1 MKQFTLKAALVGALL
16 YVVFIG
22 LPSLHAQESID
33 LVMAETGPYSLVE
46 RSDWRRYNNGKYVG
60 LVHREVR
67 ASISPKPAP
76 QNATANSSF
85 LYQGNFFVM
94 EETLR
99 DMRASAQAVDE
110 VVPVKFQLNKNGT
123 IFVENDQGF
132 PRLRGFPAFPTRKV
146 TQGTKWTAPG
156 NRMVDPLNTGDPV
169 LVPLTAEYEY
179 MGVENYPDR
188 PDGTPVHRI
197 KAGYSA
203 RYQSNGVSQT
213 DFVRLQGNHTV
224 DIFIRV
230 SDGLPLFMRDN
241 LDETYFWADGSSV
254 RFVGF
259 TLTFGTGIT
268 PLDRDTLISSLENL
282 LIPKP
287 EPDPEPEPPPVV
299 VVQPIPVPDPPPVVV
314 VQPIPVPEPPPV
326 VVVQPLPVP
335 ETPPVVVV
343 QPIPEPEPPPVVVV
357 QPIPEPEPPV
367 IVEPAEKTP
376 EPPLIAKPLEKA
388 PPVITPTPD
397 LGANIEVSSVPE
409 GIRLT
414 IKDIRFVPDS
424 ADFLPEETSRLD
436 SIANALKQVP
446 ERTFLVEGHTASTG
460 APRNEMNL
468 SIERAQRMVAA
479 MVARGISADQFIYK
493 GWGGTKPVGDNSSNA
508 GRALN
513 RRVEITI
520 LE

>member
-1 MKQFTLKAALVGALL
+1 MKKFIFKAVLLSALL
-16 YVVFIG
+16 YVVFLG
-22 LPSLHAQESID
+22 LSPLYAQENID

-67 ASISPKPAP
+67 ASISPNPAP
-76 QNATANSSF
+76 QNAAATSSF
-85 LYQGNFFVM
+85 LYQGNFFVL

-99 DMRASAQAVDE
+99 DMRASAQAVDD
-110 VVPVKFQLNKNGT
+110 VVPVKFQLNKSGAV
-123 IFVENDQGF
+123 FVENDQGF

-146 TQGTKWTAPG
+146 SQGTKWTAPG
-156 NRMVDPLNTGDPV
+156 KRVVDPLNTGNPV
-169 LVPLTAEYEY
+169 LVPFTAEYEY
-179 MGVENYPDR
+179 KGVENYPDR

-203 RYQSNGVSQT
+203 RYQGNGASET

-230 SDGLPLFMRDN
+230 SDGLPLLMRDN
-241 LDETYFWADGSSV
+241 LDEIYFWADGSSV

-282 LIPKP
+282 LIP
-287 EPDPEPEPPPVV
+287 EPEPEPPPVV
-299 VVQPIPVPDPPPVVV
+299 VVQPP
-314 VQPIPVPEPPPV
+314 PVPE
-326 VVVQPLPVP
+326 
-335 ETPPVVVV
+335 E
-343 QPIPEPEPPPVVVV
+343 
-357 QPIPEPEPPV
+357 PV
-367 IVEPAEKTP
+367 IVEPVEETP
-376 EPPLIAKPLEKA
+376 PPVIVVEKA
-388 PPVITPTPD
+388 PPIIAPTPD
-397 LGANIEVSSVPE
+397 LDANIEVSSVPE

-424 ADFLPEETSRLD
+424 ADFLPEENSRLD

-479 MVARGISADQFIYK
+479 MVARGISADRFIYK

>member
-1 MKQFTLKAALVGALL
+1 MQKFTFKTALL
-16 YVVFIG
+16 GAILYVMFLD
-22 LPSLHAQESID
+22 LPLLYAQEHID

-76 QNATANSSF
+76 QNAAPTNTF
-85 LYQGNFFVM
+85 LYQGNFFVL

-110 VVPVKFQLNKNGT
+110 VVPVKFQLNKSGA

-132 PRLRGFPAFPTRKV
+132 PRLRGFPAFPAKKV

-156 NRMVDPLNTGDPV
+156 SRIVDPLNTGDSA
-169 LVPLTAEYEY
+169 LVPFTAEYEY
-179 MGVENYPDR
+179 LGVENYPNR

-203 RYQSNGVSQT
+203 RYQSNGADQT
-213 DFVRLQGNHTV
+213 NFVRLQGNHTV
-224 DIFIRV
+224 DIFIRI
-230 SDGLPLFMRDN
+230 SDGLPLLMRDN

-282 LIPKP
+282 LT
-287 EPDPEPEPPPVV
+287 PEPEPPPVV
-299 VVQPIPVPDPPPVVV
+299 IVQPLPVPKEPIIAEPVEESPPPLVVA
-314 VQPIPVPEPPPV
+314 IEEPLPV

-335 ETPPVVVV
+335 KEPIIAVPVEESPPPLVVA
-343 QPIPEPEPPPVVVV
+343 IEEPPPVIV
-357 QPIPEPEPPV
+357 PTPPLV
-367 IVEPAEKTP
+367 IVV
-376 EPPLIAKPLEKA
+376 EKA
-388 PPVITPTPD
+388 PPVIVPTPD

-414 IKDIRFVPDS
+414 IKDIRFEPDS
-424 ADFLPEETSRLD
+424 ANFLPEETSRLD
-436 SIANALKQVP
+436 IIANALKQVP
-446 ERTFLVEGHTASTG
+446 ERTFLIEGHTASTG
-460 APRNEMNL
+460 APYDEMNL

-479 MVARGISADQFIYK
+479 MVTRGISADRFIYK
-493 GWGGTKPVGDNSSNA
+493 GWGGTKPVGDNASNA

>member
-1 MKQFTLKAALVGALL
+1 M
-16 YVVFIG
+16 
-22 LPSLHAQESID
+22 
-33 LVMAETGPYSLVE
+33 
-46 RSDWRRYNNGKYVG
+46 
-60 LVHREVR
+60 
-67 ASISPKPAP
+67 
-76 QNATANSSF
+76 
-85 LYQGNFFVM
+85 
-94 EETLR
+94 R
-99 DMRASAQAVDE
+99 DMRASAQAVDD
-110 VVPVKFQLNKNGT
+110 VVPVKFQLNKSGA

-146 TQGTKWTAPG
+146 SQGTKWTAPG
-156 NRMVDPLNTGDPV
+156 KRVVDPLNTGNPV
-169 LVPLTAEYEY
+169 LVPFTAEYEY
-179 MGVENYPDR
+179 KGVENYPDR

-203 RYQSNGVSQT
+203 RYQGNEASET
-213 DFVRLQGNHTV
+213 DFMRLQGNHTV

-230 SDGLPLFMRDN
+230 SDGLPLLMRDN

-268 PLDRDTLISSLENL
+268 PLDRDSLISSLEHL
-282 LIPKP
+282 LIP
-287 EPDPEPEPPPVV
+287 EPEPEPPPVV
-299 VVQPIPVPDPPPVVV
+299 VVQPLPIPEEPVIAEPVEKPLVEEAPPPV
-314 VQPIPVPEPPPV
+314 
-326 VVVQPLPVP
+326 
-335 ETPPVVVV
+335 
-343 QPIPEPEPPPVVVV
+343 
-357 QPIPEPEPPV
+357 
-367 IVEPAEKTP
+367 
-376 EPPLIAKPLEKA
+376 IAVEKA

-436 SIANALKQVP
+436 IIANALKQVP

-460 APRNEMNL
+460 APHNEMNL
-468 SIERAQRMVAA
+468 SIERAQHMVAA
-479 MVARGISADQFIYK
+479 MVARGISADRFIYK

>member
-1 MKQFTLKAALVGALL
+1 MQKFTFKAALLSAIL
-16 YVVFIG
+16 YVMLLG
-22 LPSLHAQESID
+22 LPALYAQEQID

-76 QNATANSSF
+76 KNATTNSNF
-85 LYQGNFFVM
+85 LYQGSFFVL

-99 DMRASAQAVDE
+99 DMRASAQAVEE
-110 VVPVKFQLNKNGT
+110 VVPVNFQLNKNGA

-156 NRMVDPLNTGDPV
+156 NRMVDPLNTGDSV
-169 LVPLTAEYEY
+169 LVPFTAEYEY
-179 MGVENYPDR
+179 QGVENYPNR

-197 KAGYSA
+197 KAGYSS
-203 RYQSNGVSQT
+203 RYQSNGANQT
-213 DFVRLQGNHTV
+213 NFVRLQGNHTV

-230 SDGLPLFMRDN
+230 SDGLPLLMRDN

-282 LIPKP
+282 LIP
-287 EPDPEPEPPPVV
+287 EPEPPPVI
-299 VVQPIPVPDPPPVVV
+299 VVQPP
-314 VQPIPVPEPPPV
+314 PVPETSVAVPETSP
-326 VVVQPLPVP
+326 PVP
-335 ETPPVVVV
+335 ETP
-343 QPIPEPEPPPVVVV
+343 I
-357 QPIPEPEPPV
+357 
-367 IVEPAEKTP
+367 IVEPVEEA
-376 EPPLIAKPLEKA
+376 PLPVVIAVEKA
-388 PPVITPTPD
+388 PPVIMPTPD
-397 LGANIEVSSVPE
+397 LGTNIEVSSVPE

-436 SIANALKQVP
+436 IIANALKQVP

-460 APRNEMNL
+460 APYNEMNL

-479 MVARGISADQFIYK
+479 MVARGINADRFIYK